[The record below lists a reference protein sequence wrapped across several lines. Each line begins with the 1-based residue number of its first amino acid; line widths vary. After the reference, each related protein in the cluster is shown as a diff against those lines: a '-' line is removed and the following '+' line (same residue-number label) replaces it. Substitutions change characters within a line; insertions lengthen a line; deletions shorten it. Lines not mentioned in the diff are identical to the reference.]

1 MTEIRTRAVGPG
13 AGGAFPGVM
22 EMFYVLTGLVLTQV
36 HATVKTHHSRQFL
49 SVCKSYLLHID
60 CPSIRICD
68 SFKKKIW
75 SNYCTNVTDA
85 SSVRLPDPLSQLNA
99 PLFITAFPFGTE
111 MWSLCKSEFFAR
123 VGPGPL
129 VPCLAL
135 EGTCLIQRA
144 PGTI

>member
-22 EMFYVLTGLVLTQV
+22 ETFYVLTGLVLTQV
-36 HATVKTHHSRQFL
+36 HASVKTHHSRQFQ
-49 SVCKSYLLHID
+49 SCVNCIYCI
-60 CPSIRICD
+60 SIVLQFEFVIAL
-68 SFKKKIW
+68 KKKIW

-99 PLFITAFPFGTE
+99 PLLITAFPFGTE
-111 MWSLCKSEFFAR
+111 MWSLHKSAFFAR
-123 VGPGPL
+123 VGSGPL